1 LCFLRIR
8 ISQYFSIQHSYLGK
22 TTVLYSVKSDKSIPI
37 TPTIS
42 SNFENIVINNTSIS
56 VIEEGGRSAFRPL
69 RRVYYRHVAGIIF
82 VIDSND
88 RERIDQVRDELHQM
102 FNDEHL
108 QHKPFL
114 ILANKQ
120 DLPNRMNVDEL
131 RDKLNLNKLDGNT
144 KWHLQPTSAIHNEG
158 IYEGFKWL
166 EDSLVEKI
174 DPMKPIVETLNDVKT
189 MKNYLTSIF
198 NMDNFKTLLNKS
210 I

>member
-1 LCFLRIR
+1 MNLER
-8 ISQYFSIQHSYLGK
+8 
-22 TTVLYSVKSDKSIPI
+22 
-37 TPTIS
+37 
-42 SNFENIVINNTSIS
+42 IVINNISIA

-69 RRVYYRHVAGIIF
+69 RRTYYRHVAGIIF

-102 FNDEHL
+102 FNDKDL

-120 DLPNRMNVDEL
+120 DLPNAMNIDEL
-131 RDKLNLNKLDGNT
+131 RDKLNLNKLGGNT

-158 IYEGFKWL
+158 VHEGFKWL

-174 DPMKPIVETLNDVKT
+174 DPIKPIVETLNDAKT
-189 MKNYLTSIF
+189 MKNYLTSIL
-198 NMDNFKTLLNKS
+198 NMDNFKTLLNKF